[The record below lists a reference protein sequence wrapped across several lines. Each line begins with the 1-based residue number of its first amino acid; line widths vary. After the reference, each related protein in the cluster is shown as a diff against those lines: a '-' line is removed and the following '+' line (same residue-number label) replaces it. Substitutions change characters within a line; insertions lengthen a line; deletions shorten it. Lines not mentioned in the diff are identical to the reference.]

1 MSDVTTVLRVLLAL
15 ALLDGG
21 LGAAAAPLREL
32 SDDQRKRLKAGEVIV
47 ADTLP
52 HGASESARGGTALAI
67 VRTSPEQVWRVL
79 VDYPGHPR
87 YYPRVVAADVVER
100 SERRVL
106 VRYQVGLGPFSFG
119 FHMEKFPDAQRRR
132 IHWHLA
138 EGHSHGLFRENSGYW
153 QVDAADADSLVTYG
167 LAVRTL
173 LPGFITRSA
182 ERESLTETVVALRKL
197 VEREVRAPSGAAGS
211 PPAR

>member
-1 MSDVTTVLRVLLAL
+1 LAAAVGVLLAL
-15 ALLDGG
+15 ALLASG
-21 LGAAAAPLREL
+21 LSDVAAPASVREL

-47 ADTLP
+47 VDTLP
-52 HGASESARGGTALAI
+52 RGASESARGGTALAL
-67 VRTSPEQVWRVL
+67 VRASPAQVWRVL

-119 FHMEKFPDAQRRR
+119 FHMEKFPDEQRHR
-132 IHWHLA
+132 IDWHLA

-153 QVDAADADSLVTYG
+153 QVDAADPDSLVTYA

-197 VEREVRAPSGAAGS
+197 VEDETRARPGAAS
-211 PPAR
+211 PPRR